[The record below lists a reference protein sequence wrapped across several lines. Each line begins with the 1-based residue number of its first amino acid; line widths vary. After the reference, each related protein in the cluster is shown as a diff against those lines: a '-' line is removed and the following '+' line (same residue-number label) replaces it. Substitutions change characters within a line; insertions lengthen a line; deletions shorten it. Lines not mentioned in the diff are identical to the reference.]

1 LGGLIIVNN
10 RKLGKWVGGFT
21 SLALLAGLLAA
32 CGGNGNEASPSA
44 SSPAAGGGAS
54 PSASAPADPTQLSG
68 TVKVWDWDEAFQQG
82 MIAEFNKKY
91 PNIKVEVTV
100 VNPNDYLQKL
110 QSGIASGSDVPDVIL
125 GESAY
130 RGKLFD
136 LGVLDNLEAAPY
148 NFDKSA
154 ILDYV
159 VPYVSNADGDVIAVD
174 QTLTPAG
181 FAYRRDLA
189 KEYWG
194 TDDPAELEKL
204 ISSWDDFIVKG
215 KELKE
220 RSGGKVLMFPGLGD
234 AYIALRGQN
243 FVSYVNGNEIDL
255 TTKLQAPLQRLF
267 EMRDAGIL
275 GKNEL
280 WTPAWSAS
288 MAKGEFMFY
297 PMAPWGAKW
306 HISAND
312 PEGSGRWG
320 LVKAPEGGFTRG
332 GTAIGIYKDSKAKE
346 AAWAF
351 IEFAYL
357 SDEGSAYNFKT
368 FGNMTSSRSFY
379 ETEKALIDAPG
390 PYDEFFGGQNLAKY
404 FIEKIVP
411 DMKGEAQSQ
420 YDSVVDSVFNAL
432 YPLWMKDGSVN
443 ADSALQK
450 FIQETRN
457 KASDA
462 TVK

>member
-1 LGGLIIVNN
+1 MGGLTIVNN

-21 SLALLAGLLAA
+21 SFALLAGLLAA

-44 SSPAAGGGAS
+44 SSPAAGGAS

-68 TVKVWDWDEAFQQG
+68 TVKVWDWDETFQNG
-82 MIAEFNKKY
+82 MIPEFNKKY

-125 GESAY
+125 GEEAY

-136 LGVLDNLEAAPY
+136 LDVLDNLEGAPY
-148 NFDKSA
+148 NFDRSGV
-154 ILDYV
+154 LDYTIPFISNSRGEV
-159 VPYVSNADGDVIAVD
+159 VAVD
-174 QTLTPAG
+174 QAITPAG

-189 KEYWG
+189 KQYWG
-194 TDDPAELEKL
+194 TDDPAELAKL
-204 ISSWDDFIVKG
+204 LSNWDDFIAKG
-215 KELKE
+215 VELKE
-220 RSGGKVLMFPGLGD
+220 KSEGKVLMFPGLGD
-234 AYIALRGQN
+234 AFLVLRNQN
-243 FVSYVNGNEIDL
+243 TVSYVNGSEVDL
-255 TTKLQAPLQRLF
+255 TAKLQQPIETLF
-267 EMRDAGIL
+267 KMRDAGIL

-297 PMAPWGAKW
+297 PMAPWGPKW

-320 LVKAPEGGFTRG
+320 LVKAPEVGFARG
-332 GTAIGIYKDSKAKE
+332 GTAVGIYKDSKAKE

-351 IEFAYL
+351 VQFAYQ
-357 SDEGSAYNFKT
+357 SEEGSLYNFQT
-368 FGNMTSSRSFY
+368 FGNMTSNKEFY
-379 ETEKALIDAPG
+379 EKQKALFEAPG
-390 PYDEFFGGQNLAKY
+390 AYDEFFGGQNLSQY
-404 FIEKIVP
+404 FLQEIIP
-411 DMKGEAQSQ
+411 DMKGQPQSK
-420 YDSVVDSVFNAL
+420 YDSVVDGVFNAL
-432 YPLWMKDGSVN
+432 YPLWTKDASTTV
-443 ADSALQK
+443 DVALEK
-450 FIQETRN
+450 FKTEFKN

>member
-1 LGGLIIVNN
+1 MNHLLTKSRAAGAL
-10 RKLGKWVGGFT
+10 
-21 SLALLAGLLAA
+21 SLLLLSGALAA
-32 CGGNGNEASPSA
+32 CGGNGKDNNASSPSA
-44 SSPAAGGGAS
+44 SSPAASSAGAS
-54 PSASAPADPTQLSG
+54 SSAPAASADPTQLSG
-68 TVKVWDWDEAFQQG
+68 TVKVWDWDEAFQKG
-82 MIAEFNKKY
+82 MIAEFNKTY

-136 LGVLDNLEAAPY
+136 LGVLDNLEGAPY
-148 NFDKSA
+148 NFDKSTV
-154 ILDYV
+154 LDFTI
-159 VPYVSNADGDVIAVD
+159 PYISNGKGEVIAVD
-174 QTLTPAG
+174 QAITPAG

-204 ISSWDDFIVKG
+204 ISTWDDFIAKG
-215 KELKE
+215 KELKDK
-220 RSGGKVLMFPGLGD
+220 SGGKVLMLPGLGD
-234 AYIALRGQN
+234 AFIPLKGQN
-243 FVSYVNGNEIDL
+243 FAPYVNGNEVDL
-255 TTKLQAPLQRLF
+255 TAKVKEPLNRLF

-297 PMAPWGAKW
+297 PMAPWGPKW

-312 PEGSGRWG
+312 PDGSGRWG

-332 GTAIGIYKDSKAKE
+332 GTAVGIYKDSKNKE

-351 IEFAYL
+351 VQYAYL

-368 FGNMTSSRSFY
+368 FGNMTGSKSFY
-379 ETEKALIDAPG
+379 ETHKDLIETPG

-404 FIEKIVP
+404 FMEKIVP
-411 DMKGEAQSQ
+411 DMKGEPQSK
-420 YDSVVDSVFNAL
+420 YDSVVDGVFNAL
-432 YPLWMKDGSVN
+432 YPLWTKDTSVT
-443 ADSALQK
+443 ADAALQK
-450 FIQETRN
+450 FISETKN

>member
-1 LGGLIIVNN
+1 M
-10 RKLGKWVGGFT
+10 
-21 SLALLAGLLAA
+21 LAGLLAA
-32 CGGNGNEASPSA
+32 CGGNDDNASPSA
-44 SSPAAGGGAS
+44 SSSAAGSPAASSGS
-54 PSASAPADPTQLSG
+54 SAAADPAQLSG
-68 TVKVWDWDEAFQQG
+68 TVKVWDWDEAFQTG

-91 PNIKVEVTV
+91 PNIKIEVTV

-136 LGVLDNLEAAPY
+136 LGVLDNLESAPY
-148 NFDKSA
+148 NFDKST
-154 ILDYV
+154 IVDYV
-159 VPYVSNADGDVIAVD
+159 LPYVSNAKGEVIAVD

-194 TDDPAELEKL
+194 TDDPDEIAAMMPT
-204 ISSWDDFIVKG
+204 WDDFITKG
-215 KELKE
+215 IELKE
-220 RSGGKVLMFPGLGD
+220 KSDGKVLMMPGLGD
-234 AYIALRGQN
+234 AFLALKGQN
-243 FVSYVNGNEIDL
+243 FASYVNGNEIDL
-255 TTKLQAPLQRLF
+255 TSKLQKPLQRLF
-267 EMRDAGIL
+267 QMKDAGIL

-306 HISAND
+306 HIAAND
-312 PEGSGRWG
+312 PDGTGRWG

-332 GTAIGIYKDSKAKE
+332 GTAIGIYKDSKVKD
-346 AAWAF
+346 AAWAY
-351 IEFAYL
+351 IQYAYL

-368 FGNMTSSRSFY
+368 FGNMTSSKSFY
-379 ETEKALIDAPG
+379 ETQKALIEAPG
-390 PYDEFFGGQNLAKY
+390 PYDEFFGGQNLATY
-404 FIEKIVP
+404 FMDEIVP
-411 DMKGEAQSQ
+411 EVKGEPQSQ

-432 YPLWMKDGSVN
+432 YPLWTKDGS
-443 ADSALQK
+443 ATAESALKK
-450 FIQETRN
+450 FIDETKI
-457 KASDA
+457 KANGA

>member
-1 LGGLIIVNN
+1 MNI
-10 RKLGKWVGGFT
+10 KKKAKWVSGFV
-21 SLALLAGLLAA
+21 SLLMLTGMLAA
-32 CGGNGNEASPSA
+32 CGGNADNGNNSNQPSPSA
-44 SSPAAGGGAS
+44 AVNT
-54 PSASAPADPTQLSG
+54 DPTQLSG
-68 TVKVWDWDEAFQQG
+68 TVKVWDWDEAFQKG
-82 MIAEFNKKY
+82 MITEFNKKY

-110 QSGIASGSDVPDVIL
+110 QSGIASGSDVPDIIL

-136 LGVLDNLEAAPY
+136 LDVLDNLEAAPY
-148 NFDKSA
+148 NFDKSTVV
-154 ILDYV
+154 DYV
-159 VPYVSNADGDVIAVD
+159 APYISNSKGEVIAVD
-174 QTLTPAG
+174 QALTPAG

-189 KEYWG
+189 KQYWG
-194 TDDPAELEKL
+194 TDDPAELEKK
-204 ISSWDDFIVKG
+204 ISTWDDFITMG
-215 KELKE
+215 KELKDK
-220 RSGGKVLMFPGLGD
+220 SAGKVLMFPGLGD
-234 AYIALRGQN
+234 AYLALKGQN
-243 FVSYVNGNEIDL
+243 FGSYVNGTEIDL
-255 TTKLQAPLQRLF
+255 TSKLQKPLNRLF
-267 EMRDAGIL
+267 EMRDAGII

-312 PEGSGRWG
+312 PDGSGRWG

-332 GTAIGIYKDSKAKE
+332 GTAVGIYKDSKAKE
-346 AAWAF
+346 LAWTF
-351 IEFAYL
+351 IQFAYL
-357 SDEGSAYNFKT
+357 SDEGSAYNFT
-368 FGNMTSSRSFY
+368 AFGNMTSSKSFY
-379 ETEKALIDAPG
+379 ETQKALIDAPG

-404 FIEKIVP
+404 FVENIIP
-411 DMKGEAQSQ
+411 DMKGEAQSK

-432 YPLWMKDGSVN
+432 YPLWMKDESVT

-450 FIQETRN
+450 FIQETKN

>member
-1 LGGLIIVNN
+1 MV
-10 RKLGKWVGGFT
+10 T
-21 SLALLAGLLAA
+21 GLLAA
-32 CGGNGNEASPSA
+32 CGGNNNGNGASPSSA
-44 SSPAAGGGAS
+44 APSSSAGAS
-54 PSASAPADPTQLSG
+54 PSASGSADPTQLSG
-68 TVKVWDWDEAFQQG
+68 TVKVWDWDEAFQKG

-148 NFDKSA
+148 NFDKSTV
-154 ILDYV
+154 LNYV
-159 VPYVSNADGDVIAVD
+159 VPFVSNSQGEVIAVD

-181 FAYRRDLA
+181 FAFRRDLA

-194 TDDPAELEKL
+194 TDNPDELAVQL
-204 ISSWDDFIVKG
+204 ASWDQFIAKG

-220 RSGGKVLMFPGLGD
+220 KSGGKVLMLPGLGD
-234 AYIALRGQN
+234 AFIALKGQN
-243 FVSYVNGNEIDL
+243 FTGYVDGTNVDL
-255 TTKLQAPLQRLF
+255 TSKLQRPLNRLF

-288 MAKGEFMFY
+288 MAKGEYMFY

-312 PEGSGRWG
+312 PDGSGRWG

-332 GTAIGIYKDSKAKE
+332 GTAIGIYKDSKNKE

-351 IEFAYL
+351 IQYAYL
-357 SDEGSAYNFKT
+357 SDEGAAYNFKT
-368 FGNMTSSRSFY
+368 FGNMTSSKSFY
-379 ETEKALIDAPG
+379 ETQKALIEAPG

-404 FIEKIVP
+404 FIEQIVP
-411 DMKGEAQSQ
+411 GVQGEPQSK

-432 YPLWMKDGSVN
+432 YPLWTKDSSVN
-443 ADSALQK
+443 AESALAK
-450 FIQETRN
+450 FIAETKN

-462 TVK
+462 TIK

>member
-1 LGGLIIVNN
+1 MNI
-10 RKLGKWVGGFT
+10 KKQSKWVGGFVSVMMLT
-21 SLALLAGLLAA
+21 GLLAA
-32 CGGNGNEASPSA
+32 CGGGNTTGDNSTGNNGGTAA
-44 SSPAAGGGAS
+44 PAASTAAS
-54 PSASAPADPTQLSG
+54 TDPTQISG
-68 TVKVWDWDEAFQQG
+68 TVKVWDWDEAFQKG
-82 MIAEFNKKY
+82 MIVEFNKKY

-148 NFDKSA
+148 HFDKST
-154 ILDYV
+154 IMDYV
-159 VPYVSNADGDVIAVD
+159 VPYVSNSKGEVIAVD
-174 QTLTPAG
+174 QSLTPAG

-189 KEYWG
+189 KQYWG
-194 TDDPAELEKL
+194 TDDPAELEKK
-204 ISSWDDFIVKG
+204 ISTWDDFIAAG

-220 RSGGKVLMFPGLGD
+220 KSADKVLMFPGLGD
-234 AYIALRGQN
+234 AFLALKGQN
-243 FVSYVNGNEIDL
+243 FASYVNGTEIDL
-255 TTKLQAPLQRLF
+255 TSKLQKPLNRLF
-267 EMRDAGIL
+267 EMRDAGII

-312 PEGSGRWG
+312 PDGSGRWG

-332 GTAIGIYKDSKAKE
+332 GTAIGIYKDSKVKD

-351 IEFAYL
+351 IQYAYL
-357 SDEGSAYNFKT
+357 SEEGSAYNFKT
-368 FGNMTSSRSFY
+368 FGNMTSTKSFY
-379 ETEKALIDAPG
+379 ETQKALIDAPG

-404 FIEKIVP
+404 FVENIVP
-411 DMKGEAQSQ
+411 DMKGEAQSK

-432 YPLWMKDGSVN
+432 YPLWMKDGSVT

-450 FIQETRN
+450 FIQETKN

>member
-1 LGGLIIVNN
+1 MNN
-10 RKLGKWVGGFT
+10 NKLAKWVCGFV
-21 SLALLAGLLAA
+21 SLLMLTGMLAA
-32 CGGNGNEASPSA
+32 CGGNNNKGNEASP
-44 SSPAAGGGAS
+44 PATENT
-54 PSASAPADPTQLSG
+54 DPTQLSG
-68 TVKVWDWDEAFQQG
+68 TVKVWDWDEAFQKG

-110 QSGIASGSDVPDVIL
+110 QSGIASGADVPDVIL

-148 NFDKSA
+148 NFDKSS
-154 ILDYV
+154 IIDYV
-159 VPYVSNADGDVIAVD
+159 VPYVSNAKGEVIAVD
-174 QTLTPAG
+174 QSLTPAG

-189 KEYWG
+189 KQYWG
-194 TDDPAELEKL
+194 TDDPAEIEKL
-204 ISSWDDFIVKG
+204 ISTWDDFIAKG
-215 KELKE
+215 KELKDK
-220 RSGGKVLMFPGLGD
+220 SAGKVLMFPGLGD
-234 AYIALRGQN
+234 AYIALKGQN

-255 TTKLQAPLQRLF
+255 TSKLQGPLNKLF

-312 PEGSGRWG
+312 PDGSGRWG

-351 IEFAYL
+351 IQFAYL

-368 FGNMTSSRSFY
+368 FGNMTSTKSFY
-379 ETEKALIDAPG
+379 ETQKALIDAPG

-404 FIEKIVP
+404 FVENIVP
-411 DMKGEAQSQ
+411 DMKGEAQSK

-432 YPLWMKDGSVN
+432 YPLWMKDGSVT
-443 ADSALQK
+443 ADSALEK
-450 FIQETRN
+450 FIQETKN

-462 TVK
+462 SVK

>member
-1 LGGLIIVNN
+1 MKQHPKRSKRLAGLASVI
-10 RKLGKWVGGFT
+10 
-21 SLALLAGLLAA
+21 LLTGLLAA
-32 CGGNGNEASPSA
+32 CGGNGNESSPSP
-44 SSPAAGGGAS
+44 SPSQPAGSA
-54 PSASAPADPTQLSG
+54 SASAPASGSEGSDPTQLSG
-68 TVKVWDWDEAFQQG
+68 TIKVWDWDEAFQQG
-82 MIAEFNKKY
+82 MIPEFNKKY

-136 LGVLDNLEAAPY
+136 LEVLDNLESAPY
-148 NFDKSA
+148 NFDRST

-159 VPYVSNADGDVIAVD
+159 VPYVSNAKSEIVAVD

-189 KEYWG
+189 KQYWG
-194 TDDPAELEKL
+194 TDDPAELEKM
-204 ISSWDDFIVKG
+204 IGTWDDFIAKG
-215 KELKE
+215 QELKE
-220 RSGGKVLMFPGLGD
+220 KSGGKVLMFPGLGD
-234 AYIALRGQN
+234 AFIALKGQN
-243 FVSYVNGNEIDL
+243 FASYVNGKEIDL
-255 TTKLQAPLQRLF
+255 TGKLQKPLQQLF

-312 PEGSGRWG
+312 PDGSGRWG

-332 GTAIGIYKDSKAKE
+332 GTAVGIYKDSKVKE

-351 IEFAYL
+351 IQFVYL
-357 SDEGSAYNFKT
+357 SDEGSAFNFKT
-368 FGNMTSSRSFY
+368 FGNMTSSKSFY
-379 ETEKALIDAPG
+379 ETHKDLIEAPG

-411 DMKGEAQSQ
+411 DMKGEPQSG
-420 YDSVVDSVFNAL
+420 YDSVVDSVFNSL
-432 YPLWMKDGSVN
+432 YPLWTKDQS
-443 ADSALQK
+443 ATAESALAK
-450 FIQETRN
+450 FISETKN
-457 KASDA
+457 KAQDA
-462 TVK
+462 TIK

>member
-1 LGGLIIVNN
+1 MNN
-10 RKLGKWVGGFT
+10 RKLGKWIGGFA
-21 SLALLAGLLAA
+21 SLTLLAGLLSA
-32 CGGNGNEASPSA
+32 CGGDGGNASPSA
-44 SSPAAGGGAS
+44 SPAASGGSS
-54 PSASAPADPTQLSG
+54 PSASADADPTQLSG
-68 TVKVWDWDEAFQQG
+68 TVRVWDWDEAFQNG

-125 GESAY
+125 GEAAY
-130 RGKLFD
+130 RGRLFD
-136 LGVLDNLEAAPY
+136 LDVLDNLEAAPY
-148 NFDKSA
+148 NFERSS

-159 VPYVSNADGDVIAVD
+159 VPYVSNARGEVVAVD

-189 KEYWG
+189 NQYWG

-204 ISSWDDFIVKG
+204 LSTWDEFIAKG
-215 KELKE
+215 QELKDK
-220 RSGGKVLMFPGLGD
+220 SDGKVLMFPGLGD

-243 FVSYVNGNEIDL
+243 FVSYVDGNEIDL
-255 TTKLQAPLQRLF
+255 TGKLQQPLNRVF

-312 PEGSGRWG
+312 PDGSGRWG

-332 GTAIGIYKDSKAKE
+332 GTAIGIYKDSKVKE
-346 AAWAF
+346 AAWAY

-357 SDEGSAYNFKT
+357 SDEGSVYNFKT
-368 FGNMTSSRSFY
+368 FGNMTSSKSFY
-379 ETEKALIDAPG
+379 ETQQALIDEPG

-404 FIEKIVP
+404 FIENIVP
-411 DMKGEAQSQ
+411 DMQGEEQTK
-420 YDSVVDSVFNAL
+420 YDSVVDSVFNSL
-432 YPLWMKDGSVN
+432 YPLWMKDESVT
-443 ADSALQK
+443 AASALEK
-450 FIQETRN
+450 FIQETKNR
-457 KASDA
+457 ASDA

>member
-1 LGGLIIVNN
+1 VNN
-10 RKLGKWVGGFT
+10 SKLGKWVGGFT
-21 SLALLAGLLAA
+21 SMAMLAGLLAA
-32 CGGNGNEASPSA
+32 CGGNGNESTPSA
-44 SSPAAGGGAS
+44 SSPAASGGAS

-68 TVKVWDWDEAFQQG
+68 TVKVWDWDEAFQTG

-136 LGVLDNLEAAPY
+136 LDVLDNLEAAPY
-148 NFDKSA
+148 NFDKST

-159 VPYVSNADGDVIAVD
+159 VPYVSNAKGEVIAVD
-174 QTLTPAG
+174 QSLTPAG

-204 ISSWDDFIVKG
+204 ISSWDDFIAKG
-215 KELKE
+215 KELKDK
-220 RSGGKVLMFPGLGD
+220 SSGKVLMFPGLGD

-332 GTAIGIYKDSKAKE
+332 GTAVGIYKDSKVKE

-351 IEFAYL
+351 IQFAYL
-357 SDEGSAYNFKT
+357 SDDGSAYNFKT
-368 FGNMTSSRSFY
+368 FGNMTSSKSFY
-379 ETEKALIDAPG
+379 ETQKALIDAPG

-411 DMKGEAQSQ
+411 DMQGEAQSK

-432 YPLWMKDGSVN
+432 YPLWMKDDSV
-443 ADSALQK
+443 AVDSALKK
-450 FIQETRN
+450 FIQETKN